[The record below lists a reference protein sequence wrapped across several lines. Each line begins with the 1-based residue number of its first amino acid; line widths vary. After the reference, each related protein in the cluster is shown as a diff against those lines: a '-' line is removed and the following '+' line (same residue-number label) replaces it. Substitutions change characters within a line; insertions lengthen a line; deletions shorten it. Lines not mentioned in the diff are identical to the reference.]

1 MSIRPCAKLS
11 GAEEVQS
18 SLTGDYFLDYPGIS
32 KLSIQC
38 FCMKEQIREIGESFS
53 SSRSTLLIPG
63 SYHERFFSRYR
74 KVRNLPL
81 SFYLQRLLDDPL
93 LHHKLSFLKAP
104 KWKKVY
110 QAEGQDLR
118 RVNFYPDER
127 DWARLSTISNATG
140 FSRCYIFVFLMLVD
154 MGVISLENGGT
165 NPDSGKR
172 VWNPLT
178 FCSIILDSRDRKL
191 TRKLQT

>member
-1 MSIRPCAKLS
+1 M
-11 GAEEVQS
+11 
-18 SLTGDYFLDYPGIS
+18 
-32 KLSIQC
+32 
-38 FCMKEQIREIGESFS
+38 IGEPFS

-63 SYHERFFSRYR
+63 SYHERFFNSFR

-81 SFYLQRLLDDPL
+81 SFYLQRLLDDSL
-93 LHHKLSFLKAP
+93 LEYKLSFLKAR
-104 KWKKVY
+104 KWKKEY

-127 DWARLSTISNATG
+127 DWARLSSISNATG

-165 NPDSGKR
+165 NPYFGNR
-172 VWNPLT
+172 AWNPLT
-178 FCSIILDSRDRKL
+178 FYSILLDSRERKL
-191 TRKLQT
+191 TRILQT